1 MALIS
6 ILAILILVKP
16 TGVLISLAF
25 KVIFKE
31 EKCNNELK
39 IGTYIGY
46 LERIIFF
53 LLCIFNFYFYHRF
66 YYCCKNFS

>member
-53 LLCIFNFYFYHRF
+53 V
-66 YYCCKNFS
+66 

>member
-39 IGTYIGY
+39 IGTYIVY
-46 LERIIFF
+46 LPKTFF
-53 LLCIFNFYFYHRF
+53 LIYP
-66 YYCCKNFS
+66 